1 MQHPATPAS
10 GPRTAAP
17 SAARTADRTAD
28 RTAARTA
35 LLRDLAQRSLPHG
48 SHPGTAH
55 PGTAP
60 LQATLA
66 EVFAETVTDAAAVG
80 FVLAHLR
87 QPGTAQAQKA
97 RPLLWVQDRLSRR
110 ESGQPYLAG
119 MGDPALLYLEVSRAT
134 DVLWAME
141 EGLRCTDLGGVVG
154 EVWGNA
160 PALDFTATKRLA
172 LRAEAHGVPAWLIR
186 RAATPD
192 LSAARERWRL
202 ASLPAAQDPDDARA
216 PGAPVWRADL
226 FRARWR
232 ATGQWVAHP
241 ETAGLR
247 MEHGEASE
255 AASDHSR
262 VTHSRVTG

>member
-10 GPRTAAP
+10 GPRD
-17 SAARTADRTAD
+17 AD
-28 RTAARTA
+28 RTA
-35 LLRDLAQRSLPHG
+35 LLRDLAQRT
-48 SHPGTAH
+48 GTMTQGYGARGH
-55 PGTAP
+55 DTTDQDIH
-60 LQATLA
+60 QATLA

-80 FVLAHLR
+80 FVFAHLE
-87 QPGTAQAQKA
+87 A
-97 RPLLWVQDRLSRR
+97 RSRAGKPLLWVQDRLSRR
-110 ESGQPYLAG
+110 ESGQPCLAG

-241 ETAGLR
+241 EAAGLR
-247 MEHGEASE
+247 MEHGQAGQSLPDTGPARTENR
-255 AASDHSR
+255 AA
-262 VTHSRVTG
+262 G